1 VPGGLSWIDWLV
13 VGLYMCFVVLVG
25 VLHARREKSGGDFFL
40 AGRRV
45 PMWAAA
51 VSVLATSLSAVTF
64 IGGPQE
70 AFDNNLTYL
79 SLNLGGLL
87 AVILVAIFF
96 IPAYY
101 RAHVT
106 SVYELVGTRLGA
118 NAERA
123 TSAMFLVG
131 RISASGA
138 RLYIASIPLSLIVFG
153 DLAPAHLVGAICIV
167 AAVATLYTI
176 SGGIG
181 AVIWTDFAQMVVLL
195 TAAGVCI
202 WLLLDRIPMPAGE
215 IVETLRASTTDT
227 GASKL
232 TLFDTR
238 LDPSL
243 PFTIW
248 GALIGMTLFNMAAYG
263 TDQDLV
269 QRMLT
274 CKSAVRG
281 SWSLVLS
288 NILGMAVVTVFL
300 ALGLLLYIFY
310 ARPDLM
316 GGAGDGWLRSP
327 TGVSGADTG
336 QRPVPPVEDSRRV
349 FLRFILHE
357 TPVGLRGLMIAGLLA
372 AAMSSLDSALNAM
385 SSATVCNFIRPR
397 ARAMTARAEVR
408 LARLLVGAFAV
419 LLAGFACAFVWLQQE
434 SGEGLLPFALGVMLY
449 AYAGTL
455 AVFCCALF
463 TRRGNATSALAALA
477 VGFLAVGAMQFGPK
491 WIDAWPLP
499 PFALGWRMA
508 IAFAL
513 AFAVCLLGCRRGIE
527 REGREETRRG
537 NMGSDA
543 GVERASG

>member
-1 VPGGLSWIDWLV
+1 MAGLAAIDWV
-13 VGLYMCFVVLVG
+13 VIGLYMAFVVLVG
-25 VLHARREKSGGDFFL
+25 VLHARRETSGGDFFL

-87 AVILVAIFF
+87 AVILVAVFF

-101 RAHVT
+101 RAQVT
-106 SVYELVGTRLGA
+106 SVYELVGQRLGDS
-118 NAERA
+118 AERA

-131 RISASGA
+131 RIFASGA

-153 DLAPAHLVGAICIV
+153 DLDPAHLVGAIVIV
-167 AAVATLYTI
+167 AIVATLYTI

-238 LDPSL
+238 LNPEL

-274 CKSAVRG
+274 CRSAVRG

-316 GGAGDGWLRSP
+316 GAGGEGWLRSP
-327 TGVSGADTG
+327 TGVSSADTG

-385 SSATVCNFIRPR
+385 SSATVCNFVRPR
-397 ARAMTARAEVR
+397 LGEITPKNELR
-408 LARLLVGAFAV
+408 LARIFVGVFAI
-419 LLAGFACAFVWLQQE
+419 LLAGFACLCVWLQRE
-434 SGEGLLPFALGVMLY
+434 SDEGLLPFALGVMLY

-463 TRRGNATSALAALA
+463 TKRGNATSALAALA
-477 VGFLAVGAMQFGPK
+477 TGFLAVGAMQFGPK
-491 WIDAWPLP
+491 WIDTWPLP

-508 IAFAL
+508 IATAL
-513 AFAVCLLGCRRGIE
+513 AFAVCLLGSRTDSNAEGNGGIQ
-527 REGREETRRG
+527 
-537 NMGSDA
+537 
-543 GVERASG
+543 SG

>member
-1 VPGGLSWIDWLV
+1 MPAGLSWIDWLV
-13 VGLYMCFVVLVG
+13 VGLYMAFVVLVG
-25 VLHARREKSGGDFFL
+25 ALHARREKSGGDFFL

-64 IGGPQE
+64 LGGPQE

-87 AVILVAIFF
+87 AVVLVAIFF

-101 RAHVT
+101 RAQVT
-106 SVYELVGTRLGA
+106 SVYELVGARLGT

-123 TSAMFLVG
+123 TSAMFLLG
-131 RISASGA
+131 RIFASGA

-153 DLAPAHLVGAICIV
+153 DLEPAHLVGAIAIV
-167 AAVATLYTI
+167 AVVATLYTV

-181 AVIWTDFAQMVVLL
+181 AVIWTDAAQMLVLL
-195 TAAGVCI
+195 TAAGACI
-202 WLLLDRIPMPAGE
+202 WLLLDRIPIPTGE
-215 IVETLRASTTDT
+215 IVEALRASTTDT

-288 NILGMAVVTVFL
+288 NILGMAVVAVFL

-316 GGAGDGWLRSP
+316 GDAAP
-327 TGVSGADTG
+327 AA
-336 QRPVPPVEDSRRV
+336 VEDSRRV
-349 FLRFILHE
+349 FLRFILTE
-357 TPVGLRGLMIAGLLA
+357 TPLGLRGLMIAGLLA

-385 SSATVCNFIRPR
+385 SSAAVCNFVRPR
-397 ARAMTARAEVR
+397 LGDIAPKTELRIARGF
-408 LARLLVGAFAV
+408 VGVFAV
-419 LLAGFACAFVWLQQE
+419 LLAGFACACVWLQRE
-434 SGEGLLPFALGVMLY
+434 SDEGLLPFALGVMLY

-477 VGFLAVGAMQFGPK
+477 TGFLAVGAMQFGPK
-491 WIDAWPLP
+491 WIAAVSMPSAFLVIPGWVDDFATGY
-499 PFALGWRMA
+499 ALGWRMA
-508 IAFAL
+508 IGFAL
-513 AFAVCLLGCRRGIE
+513 ALAVCLLGRRAGME

-537 NMGSDA
+537 DMVHDEGA
-543 GVERASG
+543 APTGR

>member
-1 VPGGLSWIDWLV
+1 MPGGLSVIDWTV

-101 RAHVT
+101 RAQVT
-106 SVYELVGTRLGA
+106 SVYELVGQRLGDS
-118 NAERA
+118 AERA

-131 RISASGA
+131 RIFASGA

-153 DLAPAHLVGAICIV
+153 DLAPGHLVAAICIV

-181 AVIWTDFAQMVVLL
+181 AVIWTDFAQMLVLL

-274 CKSAVRG
+274 CRSAVRG
-281 SWSLVLS
+281 SWSLILS

-310 ARPDLM
+310 ARPDLI
-316 GGAGDGWLRSP
+316 GDSAP
-327 TGVSGADTG
+327 EAI
-336 QRPVPPVEDSRRV
+336 EDSRRV

-385 SSATVCNFIRPR
+385 SSATVCNFVRPR
-397 ARAMTARAEVR
+397 LGEITPKAELR
-408 LARLLVGAFAV
+408 LARLFVGVFAI
-419 LLAGFACAFVWLQQE
+419 LLAGFACLCVWLQRE
-434 SGEGLLPFALGVMLY
+434 SDEGLLPFALGVMLY

-463 TRRGNATSALAALA
+463 TKRGNATSALAAL
-477 VGFLAVGAMQFGPK
+477 VTGFLAVGAMQFGPK

-508 IAFAL
+508 IASIL
-513 AFAVCLLGCRRGIE
+513 AFAVCLLGTRTGSNAE
-527 REGREETRRG
+527 ENEG
-537 NMGSDA
+537 SQ
-543 GVERASG
+543 SG

>member
-1 VPGGLSWIDWLV
+1 MPTGLSLVDWLV
-13 VGLYMCFVVLVG
+13 VGLYMAFVVLVG
-25 VLHARREKSGGDFFL
+25 ALHARREESGGDFFL

-64 IGGPQE
+64 LGGPQE

-87 AVILVAIFF
+87 AVVLVAIFF

-101 RAHVT
+101 RAQVT
-106 SVYELVGTRLGA
+106 SVYELVGARLGT

-123 TSAMFLVG
+123 TSAMFLLG
-131 RISASGA
+131 RIFASGA

-153 DLAPAHLVGAICIV
+153 DLEPAHLVGAIAIV
-167 AAVATLYTI
+167 ALVATLYTI

-181 AVIWTDFAQMVVLL
+181 AVIWTDAAQMLVLL
-195 TAAGVCI
+195 TAAGACI
-202 WLLLDRIPMPAGE
+202 WLLLDRIPIPTGE
-215 IVETLRASTTDT
+215 IVEALRASTTDT

-248 GALIGMTLFNMAAYG
+248 GALVGMTLFNMAAYG

-288 NILGMAVVTVFL
+288 NILGMAVVAVFL

-316 GGAGDGWLRSP
+316 GDAAP
-327 TGVSGADTG
+327 AA
-336 QRPVPPVEDSRRV
+336 VEDSRRV
-349 FLRFILHE
+349 FLRFILTE
-357 TPVGLRGLMIAGLLA
+357 TPLGLRGLMIAGLLA

-385 SSATVCNFIRPR
+385 SSAAVCNFVRPR
-397 ARAMTARAEVR
+397 LGDIAPKTEVR
-408 LARLLVGAFAV
+408 IARVFVGVFAI
-419 LLAGFACAFVWLQQE
+419 LLAGFACACVWLQRE
-434 SGEGLLPFALGVMLY
+434 SDEGLLPFALGVMLY

-463 TRRGNATSALAALA
+463 TKRGNATSALAALA
-477 VGFLAVGAMQFGPK
+477 TGFLAVGAMQFGPK

-508 IAFAL
+508 IGFAL
-513 AFAVCLLGCRRGIE
+513 AFAVCLLGRRAGME
-527 REGREETRRG
+527 REDREETRREDMVHDEG
-537 NMGSDA
+537 AAPTG
-543 GVERASG
+543 R

>member
-1 VPGGLSWIDWLV
+1 MAGLSWIDWLV
-13 VGLYMCFVVLVG
+13 VALYMAFVVLVG
-25 VLHARREKSGGDFFL
+25 AIFARREKSGGDFFL
-40 AGRRV
+40 AGRSV

-64 IGGPQE
+64 LGGPQE
-70 AFDNNLTYL
+70 AYDNNLTYL

-87 AVILVAIFF
+87 AVVLVAIFF

-101 RAHVT
+101 RAQVT
-106 SVYELVGTRLGA
+106 SVYELVGSRLGP

-123 TSAMFLVG
+123 TSAMFLLG
-131 RISASGA
+131 RIFASGA

-153 DLAPAHLVGAICIV
+153 DLAPAHLMGAIAIV
-167 AAVATLYTI
+167 ALVATLYTV

-181 AVIWTDFAQMVVLL
+181 AVIWTDAAQMLVLL
-195 TAAGVCI
+195 TAAGACI
-202 WLLLDRIPMPAGE
+202 WLLLDRIPLPAGE
-215 IVETLRASTTDT
+215 IVEALRASTTDT

-248 GALIGMTLFNMAAYG
+248 GALVGMTLFNMAAYG

-274 CKSAVRG
+274 CRSAVRG

-288 NILGMAVVTVFL
+288 NILGMAVVAVFL

-316 GGAGDGWLRSP
+316 GDSAP
-327 TGVSGADTG
+327 A
-336 QRPVPPVEDSRRV
+336 PVEDSRRV
-349 FLRFILHE
+349 FLRFILTE
-357 TPVGLRGLMIAGLLA
+357 TPIGLRGLMIAGLLA

-385 SSATVCNFIRPR
+385 SSAAVCNFVRPR
-397 ARAMTARAEVR
+397 LGRITPKQEVR
-408 LARLLVGAFAV
+408 LARVFVGVFAV
-419 LLAGFACAFVWLQQE
+419 LLAGFACACVWLQRE
-434 SGEGLLPFALGVMLY
+434 SDEGLLPFALGVMLY

-463 TRRGNATSALAALA
+463 TRRGNATTALAALA
-477 VGFLAVGAMQFGPK
+477 TGFLAVGAMQFGPK

-499 PFALGWRMA
+499 AFALGWRMA
-508 IAFAL
+508 IGFAL
-513 AFAVCLLGCRRGIE
+513 AFAVCLLGRRTGME
-527 REGREETRRG
+527 REGREETR
-537 NMGSDA
+537 
-543 GVERASG
+543 